1 MINPNNLC
9 PGCMN
14 EKVTEGKCPI
24 CGYNPEE
31 PQNPSYLAPGYML
44 DARYCIGKVIDQNG
58 ESVTYLGYDTVTA
71 TTVNIREFMP
81 VGLCERDVDGA
92 TIIML
97 SGCEYSFNDSLEK
110 FIELSRELFR
120 LNELPALFDVLDVR
134 ESNNTAYRVTRD
146 VPGISLREFLMRNG
160 GILKWD
166 QARSLF
172 APLVASISALHK
184 AGIVH
189 RGISPDTL
197 IVGKDGKLRLNGFLI
212 PECRTA
218 KSALTSQLFPG
229 FAAVEQYGVAGTQGP
244 WTDVYAFAATI
255 YRTLVGNPP
264 PEATERL
271 ENDNMTIPAK
281 IARETPK
288 AVLETLANA
297 LQVLPDDRTQNI
309 DDMRRGLSVSS
320 VQVSAGVG
328 VGVGVGTGVQAGQ
341 VIANNQRNAAPQR
354 AEKPKKKKGTGLYGL
369 VAGIVTA
376 FLLAVIIFF
385 VLYTLGVFSGDS
397 DTTSSGNGL
406 ESVQSFTSVPSE
418 LESLPSA
425 TNGKLELVNFV
436 GHNYTDVILNQD
448 YKDNLKF
455 KISYKEY
462 SDEYMKGQI
471 ISQNPKVGEI
481 VDVGTTVEMVVSL
494 GPANIN
500 MIDVTDCDR
509 DSALLELLKAGFS
522 IENIT
527 FEEKYVKDAPPGV
540 VIQTDPEPGM
550 RIGIDT
556 KVTVTLNSFFGNE
569 VDPPTGSSSPTDTDT
584 TNPESPDTSE

>member
-328 VGVGVGTGVQAGQ
+328 VGVGTGVQAGQ

-500 MIDVTDCDR
+500 MIDVIGQDR

-540 VIQTDPEPGM
+540 VLQTDPEPGM

>member
-24 CGYNPEE
+24 CGYNPDE

-81 VGLCERDVDGA
+81 VGLCERDLDGA

-134 ESNNTAYRVTRD
+134 ESNNTAYRITRD

-328 VGVGVGTGVQAGQ
+328 VQAG
-341 VIANNQRNAAPQR
+341 ANASIRSAQNAVGNIERDSVP
-354 AEKPKKKKGTGLYGL
+354 EKPEKSKKSKSSGLYGV
-369 VAGIVTA
+369 VAGIATA
-376 FLLAVIIFF
+376 FLLAIIIIVLFYFF
-385 VLYTLGVFSGDS
+385 TKANDS

-500 MIDVTDCDR
+500 MIDVIGYDR

-556 KVTVTLNSFFGNE
+556 KVTVILNSFVGNE
-569 VDPPTGSSSPTDTDT
+569 VEPPIGNSSSNSTDT
-584 TNPESPDTSE
+584 TSSETPDVSE

>member
-24 CGYNPEE
+24 CGYNPDE

-81 VGLCERDVDGA
+81 VGLCERDLDGA

-134 ESNNTAYRVTRD
+134 ESNNTAYRITRD

-212 PECRTA
+212 SECRTA

-328 VGVGVGTGVQAGQ
+328 VQAGVQAGQ

-406 ESVQSFTSVPSE
+406 ESVQSFTSAPSE

-500 MIDVTDCDR
+500 MIDVIGHDR

-540 VIQTDPEPGM
+540 VIQTDPEPDM

-556 KVTVTLNSFFGNE
+556 KVTVILNSFVGNE
-569 VDPPTGSSSPTDTDT
+569 VEPPTGNSSPTDTDT
-584 TNPESPDTSE
+584 TNPETPDVSE

>member
-24 CGYNPEE
+24 CGYNPDE

-81 VGLCERDVDGA
+81 VGLCERDLDGA

-134 ESNNTAYRVTRD
+134 ESNNTAYRITRD

-328 VGVGVGTGVQAGQ
+328 VGVGTGVQAGQ

-354 AEKPKKKKGTGLYGL
+354 AERPKKKKGTGLYGL

-406 ESVQSFTSVPSE
+406 ESVQSFTSAPSE

-500 MIDVTDCDR
+500 MIDIIGHDR

-540 VIQTDPEPGM
+540 VIQTDPEPDM

-556 KVTVTLNSFFGNE
+556 KITVILNSFVGNE
-569 VDPPTGSSSPTDTDT
+569 VEPPTGNSSSTDT
-584 TNPESPDTSE
+584 TSSETPDVSE

>member
-24 CGYNPEE
+24 CGYNPDE

-81 VGLCERDVDGA
+81 VGLCERDLDGA

-134 ESNNTAYRVTRD
+134 ESNNTAYRITRD

-328 VGVGVGTGVQAGQ
+328 VGVQAGVQAGQ

-406 ESVQSFTSVPSE
+406 ESVQSFTSAPSE

-500 MIDVTDCDR
+500 MIDVIGYDR

-556 KVTVTLNSFFGNE
+556 KVTVILNSFVGNE
-569 VDPPTGSSSPTDTDT
+569 VEPPIGNSSSTDT
-584 TNPESPDTSE
+584 TSSETPDVSE

>member
-31 PQNPSYLAPGYML
+31 PHNPSYLAPGYVL
-44 DARYCIGKVIDQNG
+44 DSRYCIGKVIDQNG

-81 VGLCERDVDGA
+81 VGLCERDTDGA
-92 TIIML
+92 TLVML
-97 SGCEYSFNDSLEK
+97 SGCEYSYNDSLVK

-134 ESNNTAYRVTRD
+134 ESNNTAYRIVRS

-160 GILKWD
+160 GILQWD

-197 IVGKDGKLRLNGFLI
+197 FVGKDGKLRLNGFLI

-264 PEATERL
+264 PEATQRL

-309 DDMRRGLSVSS
+309 DDMRRGLSISS
-320 VQVSAGVG
+320 AQVSAGVG
-328 VGVGVGTGVQAGQ
+328 VGVGVGASVAAQGAAG
-341 VIANNQRNAAPQR
+341 NASRVAAQTS
-354 AEKPKKKKGTGLYGL
+354 KPEPKSKKKSGGSGMYGL
-369 VAGIVTA
+369 VAGIATA
-376 FLLAVIIFF
+376 FLLALIIVF
-385 VLYTLGVFSGDS
+385 VLFSLGVFEKDPENTDS
-397 DTTSSGNGL
+397 NNGL
-406 ESVQSFTSVPSE
+406 ESIPSFSSTPSE

-425 TNGKLELVNFV
+425 TNGKLELVSFI
-436 GHNYTDVILNQD
+436 GHNYTDVVLNQD

-455 KISYKEY
+455 KIVSKEY
-462 SDEYMKGQI
+462 SDEYYKGQI
-471 ISQNPKVGEI
+471 INQNPKIGDI
-481 VDVGTTVEMVVSL
+481 VDVGTTVEVVVSL
-494 GPANIN
+494 GPSTIN
-500 MIDVTDCDR
+500 MIDVTGHDR
-509 DSALLELLKAGFS
+509 DSALLELLKAGFAY
-522 IENIT
+522 ENII
-527 FEEKYVKDAPPGV
+527 FEEKYVEDAAPGV
-540 VIQTDPEPGM
+540 VYQTDPEPDM

-556 KVTVTLNSFFGNE
+556 KITVTLNSFVGAP
-569 VDPPTGSSSPTDTDT
+569 VDPPTGNTSSQDT
-584 TNPESPDTSE
+584 TSSEITE

>member
-1 MINPNNLC
+1 
-9 PGCMN
+9 MN

-24 CGYNPEE
+24 CGYNPDE
-31 PQNPSYLAPGYML
+31 PYNPSYLAPGYIL
-44 DARYCIGKVIDQNG
+44 DSRYCIGKVLDQNG

-81 VGLCERDVDGA
+81 QGLCERDVDGA

-97 SGCEYSFNDSLEK
+97 SGCEYSYNDALEK

-134 ESNNTAYRVTRD
+134 ESNNTAYRVIRS

-160 GILKWD
+160 GMLNWD

-281 IARETPK
+281 VARETPK

-297 LQVLPDDRTQNI
+297 LQVLPDDRTQSI
-309 DDMRRGLSVSS
+309 DDMRRGLSISS
-320 VQVSAGVG
+320 AQVA
-328 VGVGVGTGVQAGQ
+328 VGVGTGAV
-341 VIANNQRNAAPQR
+341 ANRGTATVDRAP
-354 AEKPKKKKGTGLYGL
+354 ANKLEEKSKKKKGGSGKMYGL
-369 VAGIVTA
+369 VAGIATA
-376 FLLAVIIFF
+376 FLLALIIVF
-385 VLYTLGVFSGDS
+385 VLYTLGVFNGDT
-397 DTTSSGNGL
+397 DTTSSDNGL
-406 ESVQSFTSVPSE
+406 NNVQSFISTPSE
-418 LESLPSA
+418 MESLTST
-425 TNGKLELVNFV
+425 TNGKLELVSFV
-436 GHNYTDVILNQD
+436 GRNYTDVILNQD
-448 YKDNLKF
+448 YKDNIKF
-455 KISYKEY
+455 KIASKEY
-462 SDEYMKGQI
+462 NDEYLKGQI
-471 ISQNPKVGEI
+471 ISQNPKPGDI
-481 VDVGTTVEMVVSL
+481 VDVGTTVEVVVSL
-494 GPANIN
+494 GPANVT
-500 MIDVTDCDR
+500 MIDLTGYDR
-509 DSALLELLKAGFS
+509 ESALLALFEMGFS
-522 IENIT
+522 YENIY
-527 FEEKYVKDAPPGV
+527 FEEKYVEDAPPGV
-540 VIQTDPEPGM
+540 IIQTDPERDM
-550 RIGIDT
+550 RIGIDSKIT
-556 KVTVTLNSFFGNE
+556 LILNSFYGPEVEPPVGNTSSN
-569 VDPPTGSSSPTDTDT
+569 TGST
-584 TNPESPDTSE
+584 TSQETPVE

>member
-9 PGCMN
+9 HGCMN

-24 CGYNPEE
+24 CGYNPDE
-31 PQNPSYLAPGYML
+31 PHNPSHLAPGYIL
-44 DARYCIGKVIDQNG
+44 DSRYCIGKVLDQNG
-58 ESVTYLGYDTVTA
+58 ESVTYIGYDTVTA

-81 VGLCERDVDGA
+81 QGLCERDVDGA
-92 TIIML
+92 NILML
-97 SGCEYSFNDSLEK
+97 SGCEYSYNDALEK

-134 ESNNTAYRVTRD
+134 ESNNTAYRVIRS

-160 GILKWD
+160 GMLNWD

-197 IVGKDGKLRLNGFLI
+197 IVGKDGKLRLNSFLI

-281 IARETPK
+281 VARETPK

-297 LQVLPDDRTQNI
+297 LQVLPDDRTQSI
-309 DDMRRGLSVSS
+309 DEMRRGLSISS
-320 VQVSAGVG
+320 AQVAAGVG
-328 VGVGVGTGVQAGQ
+328 VGAGD
-341 VIANNQRNAAPQR
+341 VAANRGAASTNITAAKKPE
-354 AEKPKKKKGTGLYGL
+354 EKPKKKKGGSGKMYGL
-369 VAGIVTA
+369 VAGIATA
-376 FLLAVIIFF
+376 FLLALFIVF
-385 VLYTLGVFSGDS
+385 VLYTLGVFNGDT
-397 DTTSSGNGL
+397 DTTSSDNGL
-406 ESVQSFTSVPSE
+406 NSVQSFVSTPSE
-418 LESLPSA
+418 MESLTST

-436 GHNYTDVILNQD
+436 GRNYTDVILNQD
-448 YKDNLKF
+448 YKDNIKF
-455 KISYKEY
+455 KIVSKEY
-462 SDEYMKGQI
+462 NDEYLKGQI
-471 ISQNPKVGEI
+471 ISQNPKPGDI
-481 VDVGTTVEMVVSL
+481 VDVGTTVEVVVSL
-494 GPANIN
+494 GPANVT
-500 MIDVTDCDR
+500 MIDLTGYDR
-509 DSALLELLKAGFS
+509 QSAMLKLFEMGFS
-522 IENIT
+522 YENIY
-527 FEEKYVKDAPPGV
+527 FEEKYVEDASPGV
-540 VIQTDPEPGM
+540 IIQTDPERDM

-556 KVTVTLNSFFGNE
+556 KVTLIFNTYVGPEVT
-569 VDPPTGSSSPTDTDT
+569 PPTGNTSSDT
-584 TNPESPDTSE
+584 TSTESEPTE

>member
-24 CGYNPEE
+24 CGYNPDE

-500 MIDVTDCDR
+500 MIDVIGQDR